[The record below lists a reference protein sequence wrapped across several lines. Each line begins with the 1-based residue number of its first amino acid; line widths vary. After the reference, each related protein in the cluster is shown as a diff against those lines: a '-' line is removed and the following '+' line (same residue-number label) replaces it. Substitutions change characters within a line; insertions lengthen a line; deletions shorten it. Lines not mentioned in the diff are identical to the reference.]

1 MSALQ
6 IGLIMISIVWSK
18 RIFVNSNAAS
28 NDSILY
34 SGAIVNFLRLF
45 VNVLPF
51 LIVYCDL
58 CNGFRNWARYLAKLW
73 VAVPVLEMIGLS
85 GSFSTVPL
93 FGTLFS
99 LAVP

>member
-1 MSALQ
+1 M
-6 IGLIMISIVWSK
+6 
-18 RIFVNSNAAS
+18 FVNSDATS

-51 LIVYCDL
+51 LIVYYVSR
-58 CNGFRNWARYLAKLW
+58 NGFRNWARYLAKLW
-73 VAVPVLEMIGLS
+73 VAVPVLEMTGLS

-93 FGTLFS
+93 FGTLCS